1 MKLKTISRVVYY
13 LCIWSTQ
20 PWTEKHECREFRSE
34 KKQGYAS
41 FNVWEMSALPW
52 TSLLL
57 FRWNKQ
63 GNKCV
68 LLRWAAFWEPRK
80 CILILMP
87 LWNALLQG
95 IHFLEE
101 VLMFSYRSTG
111 IVKTN
116 KNLADQLPEL
126 TKKMAGCFDCFF
138 REQSLV
144 QYTFLAVGLWIHC
157 CHEYVSYNIIIRR
170 YKSGVW

>member
-20 PWTEKHECREFRSE
+20 PWTEKHECRVFRSE

-68 LLRWAAFWEPRK
+68 LLRWGAFWEPRK

-87 LWNALLQG
+87 LRNALLQG

-101 VLMFSYRSTG
+101 VLMFSYRNRKNKQEPSRPTSR
-111 IVKTN
+111 TN
-116 KNLADQLPEL
+116 KKRWLDVLIAFLRNKVVYSTHFLP
-126 TKKMAGCFDCFF
+126 
-138 REQSLV
+138 
-144 QYTFLAVGLWIHC
+144 
-157 CHEYVSYNIIIRR
+157 
-170 YKSGVW
+170 